1 LNLPDDVF
9 DVIAQQSRLILTGI
23 IISFVSTLIY
33 KVTPT
38 GFKSMGKFRTKEGAI
53 FIYLIAAV
61 VLGLATPLIYQL
73 SGIIIETVPLVSIIG
88 FLIVSANFIINQ
100 SVPTWSHTTPKTL
113 IIYLLGIVII
123 LIGYYFRFTI

>member
-1 LNLPDDVF
+1 MF
-9 DVIAQQSRLILTGI
+9 DVVLEQSRLVLTGI
-23 IISFVSTLIY
+23 IISFVSKLIY
-33 KVTPT
+33 NVTPT
-38 GFKSMGKFRTKEGAI
+38 GFKSFGKFRTKEGAI
-53 FIYLIAAV
+53 FIYLIAVV
-61 VLGLATPLIYQL
+61 VLGLVTPFIYEL
-73 SGIIIETVPLVSIIG
+73 SGIIIENVPLISIIG